1 MATSPSPGPHV
12 VRFGVY
18 DADLSAGELRKQGV
32 RIRLPEQPFQ
42 LLAILLER
50 PGEVVT
56 REDLQKRLWPDG
68 IFVDVEQGLN
78 AAVKRLRDVLGDSS
92 ETPRYIETLPRHG
105 YRFIGSVNST
115 KSHGGATEIAAS
127 IETQSAHSSRY
138 RQIAIAAAAV
148 VAAAAALL
156 ALDLGGVRSRLF
168 SRVNVPAIHSLVV
181 LPLTSLSND
190 PSQEYFADGMTD
202 ALITELSQIG
212 ALKVT
217 SRTTAMHYKKL
228 DKTSPQIAR
237 ELGVTGLIEGTVQRA
252 GDRVRIS
259 VQLIYGPADKHL
271 WANSYERDLRDVLA
285 LEREMARGIAK
296 EIEVKLTPQEQ
307 ARLAQARPVN
317 LKALEAY
324 LQGKYH
330 LDEVEKLQYVSGKEN
345 TQQEELDLARNFFQ
359 RAIDLDPNYA
369 ASHVGLSKTW
379 FEAPVTEG
387 GPEKT
392 RAALEKALE
401 LEPDLAEAHL
411 WLAQLEHLREW
422 NWSAAEREFKRAI
435 ELNPSSGD
443 AHASYMGF
451 LDTMGR
457 FEEGMREFSRVQ
469 ELDPGHYPP
478 TPNPFFERRQ
488 YDKAIEMDRN
498 DIDRHA
504 FGFLPHWDLAIN
516 YEAKGMHDDSVKEWE
531 QLYRMLG
538 YEDVANA
545 MHRAFER
552 SGYRGAYREWAR
564 ELEEFAARDKRIDR
578 WMPAMAYAWL
588 GEKDRA
594 FFWLEK
600 AYENRETAV
609 PGLRVDPLWDN
620 LRSDPRF
627 NDLLRRVG
635 MPQ

>member
-1 MATSPSPGPHV
+1 MERVRPLQEKI
-12 VRFGVY
+12 RFGVF
-18 DADLSAGELRKQGV
+18 DVDLRAGELRKHGLKIKLQ
-32 RIRLPEQPFQ
+32 EQPFQ
-42 LLAILLER
+42 ILQILLEH
-50 PGEVVT
+50 PGDVVT
-56 REDLQKRLWPDG
+56 REEIQERLWPSDT
-68 IFVDVEQGLN
+68 FVDFEHGLYN
-78 AAVKRLRDVLGDSS
+78 AIKRLREALGDSAD
-92 ETPRYIETLPRHG
+92 TPRLIETLSKRG
-105 YRFIGSVNST
+105 YRFIGPVNGAE
-115 KSHGGATEIAAS
+115 SHGGATEAAAS
-127 IETQSAHSSRY
+127 IETQSAHRSRY
-138 RQIAIAAAAV
+138 RPIAIAGAAL
-148 VAAAAALL
+148 VAAAATVL
-156 ALDLGGVRSRLF
+156 ALDLWGARSHLF
-168 SRVNVPAIHSLVV
+168 SRVNVPAIHSLAV
-181 LPLTSLSND
+181 LPLTNLSGD
-190 PSQEYFADGMTD
+190 SAQEYFADGMTD

-252 GDRVRIS
+252 GDRVRIT

-285 LEREMARGIAK
+285 LERDMARGIAK
-296 EIEVKLTPQEQ
+296 EIEVRLTPQEQ
-307 ARLAQARPVN
+307 ARLTHARPVN

-330 LDEVEKLQYVSGKEN
+330 SDEAGKLEYISGKEEA
-345 TQQEELDLARNFFQ
+345 QEAELDLARSFFQ
-359 RAIDLDPNYA
+359 QAIDADSNYA
-369 ASHVGLSKTW
+369 ASYVGLSKTW
-379 FEAPVTEG
+379 FETPVTEG

-401 LEPDLAEAHL
+401 LDPDLAEAHL
-411 WLAQLEHLREW
+411 RLANLEHLREW
-422 NWSAAEREFKRAI
+422 NWSAAEREYKRAI
-435 ELNPSSGD
+435 ELNPNSGD
-443 AHASYMGF
+443 AHTSYRDF

-488 YDKAIEMDRN
+488 YDKAIQMDLN
-498 DIDRHA
+498 DIQRHA
-504 FGFLPHWDLAIN
+504 FGFYPHWDLAQN
-516 YEAKGMHDDSVKEWE
+516 YEAMEMHDEAVREWE
-531 QLYRMLG
+531 RSLRMLG

-545 MHRAFER
+545 MHRAFET

-564 ELEEFAARDKRIDR
+564 GLEEFAARDKRLDA
-578 WMPAMAYAWL
+578 WVPAMVCAFL

-600 AYENRETAV
+600 AYQNRETAL
-609 PGLRVDPLWDN
+609 PGMKVDPFWDN

-627 NDLLRRVG
+627 KDLLRRVG
-635 MPQ
+635 LPQ